1 MFNLNFIYSFK
12 DIQNFYQSYKILFK
26 LVCIIL
32 YYFLLMVNLNAFYHD
47 KKLKVFMKFILVF
60 NYYFLDQSDTLK
72 ILQFNYLLQ
81 VYKKLKN

>member
-1 MFNLNFIYSFK
+1 
-12 DIQNFYQSYKILFK
+12 
-26 LVCIIL
+26 
-32 YYFLLMVNLNAFYHD
+32 MVNLNVFYHD